1 MEFRD
6 MRAEYFDAMLRAKKG
21 YSRVLD
27 PICKQWNITRN
38 ELDVMLFLANNP
50 GFDRAA
56 DIVSRRGLAKSHVS
70 LSVGNLEARGLLTR
84 HYDPGDRRTVHL
96 KLTEQAIAI
105 AKEGREAQ
113 MGYFSRIY
121 AGLSTEEV
129 EIWQS
134 IMLKLV
140 KNIADMDIAL

>member
-1 MEFRD
+1 MEFKD

-21 YSRVLD
+21 YTRILD
-27 PICKQWNITRN
+27 PICRQWDITRN

-84 HYDPGDRRTVHL
+84 HFDPVDRRTVHL
-96 KLTEQAIAI
+96 KLTDQAIAI
-105 AKEGREAQ
+105 AREGREAQ
-113 MGYFSRIY
+113 VDFFTRIY
-121 AGLSTEEV
+121 AGLTPEEV
-129 EIWQS
+129 DTWQS

-140 KNIADMDIAL
+140 KNIADMDIDL

>member
-1 MEFRD
+1 MEFKD

-70 LSVGNLEARGLLTR
+70 LSVGNLESRGLLKR
-84 HYDPGDRRTVHL
+84 RMDPEDRRTVHL
-96 KLTEQAIAI
+96 ELTEQAVAI

-121 AGLSTEEV
+121 AGLSAEEV

>member
-21 YSRVLD
+21 YSRILD

-70 LSVGNLEARGLLTR
+70 LSVSNLEARGLLTR
-84 HYDPGDRRTVHL
+84 HCDPGDRRTVHL
-96 KLTEQAIAI
+96 KLTEQAVAI

-113 MGYFSRIY
+113 VSYFSRIY
-121 AGLSTEEV
+121 AGLSAEEV
-129 EIWQS
+129 EIWQN

-140 KNIADMDIAL
+140 KNIAHMNIAL